1 MNSKTHSI
9 RAVAALAAAA
19 CAGGQEAQGQIRTE
33 FRDSAGVRIVEN
45 NRPPEGSRLDW
56 RIGTEPLLSIGRM
69 EGEEPYLFGRI
80 FGIEMLS
87 DGRIVIGDDGTKE
100 LRVFDQQGNHLE
112 TWGGRGE
119 GPGEFRGSQLFG
131 MARLP
136 GDSIIVW
143 HFWYPELTV
152 FGPDGGFVR
161 RFIPERAQ
169 WDSWERLRHLIP
181 TTVSRDGLI
190 LASQD
195 ILYVHPGLVEVW
207 DAGGALRGS
216 LGEHP
221 GQEVIRHGG
230 RDTDPVEVRT
240 VCVPQILGRL
250 SHHQPNHRL
259 RIPGFRAGRLPG
271 PNRPAGPRIAHA
283 HKERTARRTS
293 ERLSRIPRSGRDQ
306 MAERRR
312 ECADMAVAETCGL
325 SSSRPTLW
333 TTFGSTNTRPPVKK
347 RPPRL

>member
-9 RAVAALAAAA
+9 RAVAALAAVA

-45 NRPPEGSRLDW
+45 SRPPEGSRLDW

-169 WDSWERLRHLIP
+169 WDSWERLRHLVP

-195 ILYVHPGLVEVW
+195 ILYMHPGLVEVW

-230 RDTDPVEVRT
+230 RDTDPVMFARYAFRRSWGDLFIGEETPTALVT
-240 VCVPQILGRL
+240 VFDPEGRALGYFEIPEEMIVYEAGEDYILGKARDEL
-250 SHHQPNHRL
+250 GVETMHIWSL
-259 RIPGFRAGRLPG
+259 DRAGR
-271 PNRPAGPRIAHA
+271 
-283 HKERTARRTS
+283 
-293 ERLSRIPRSGRDQ
+293 
-306 MAERRR
+306 
-312 ECADMAVAETCGL
+312 
-325 SSSRPTLW
+325 
-333 TTFGSTNTRPPVKK
+333 
-347 RPPRL
+347 